1 MKHSWFKG
9 LIAATG
15 FLVVLAGLNSA
26 PAAAQARKTYQH
38 LVVQAFDTPGGD
50 FPADFADAL
59 RRDVVRQL
67 EGTKRFTRVTFL
79 EKGEELPSDADL
91 VLTGTITNFSAGSR
105 AARYMVP
112 GVGATKI
119 RATITFTDPGIN
131 KVLLEAQVH
140 GSVHFGVFGGS
151 SMGAVKQIAKQ
162 LAKDVKKQLA

>member
-1 MKHSWFKG
+1 MKNVWFKT
-9 LIAATG
+9 LIAAAG
-15 FLVVLAGLNSA
+15 FLVVLAGLSPA

-59 RRDVVRQL
+59 RRDIVRQL
-67 EGTKRFTRVTFL
+67 EQTKRFEKVTFL
-79 EKGEELPSDADL
+79 EKGQAFPADADL
-91 VLTGTITNFSAGSR
+91 VLTGNITNFDKGSR

-112 GVGATKI
+112 GLGATKI
-119 RATITFTDPGIN
+119 KAAITFTDPATN

-162 LAKDVKKQLA
+162 LAKDVRKQLA